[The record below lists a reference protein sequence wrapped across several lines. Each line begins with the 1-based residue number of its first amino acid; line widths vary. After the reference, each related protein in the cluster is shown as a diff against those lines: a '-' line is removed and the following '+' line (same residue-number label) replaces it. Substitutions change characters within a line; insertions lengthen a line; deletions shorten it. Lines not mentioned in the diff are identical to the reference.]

1 MDIASILKIGQ
12 LVIELVRLGVSLPS
26 ELKALAERVEAGEE
40 ITDEELD
47 QAREAVKTAKR
58 AWHDSN

>member
-47 QAREAVKTAKR
+47 QAREAVKTAKQ